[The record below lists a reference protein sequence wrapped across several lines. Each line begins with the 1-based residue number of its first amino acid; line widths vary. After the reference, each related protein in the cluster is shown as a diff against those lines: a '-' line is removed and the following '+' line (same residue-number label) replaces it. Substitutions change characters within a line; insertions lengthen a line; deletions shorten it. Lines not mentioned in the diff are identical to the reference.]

1 MNATAPARHEV
12 PLTGAAREA
21 WESALDLWG
30 VHLHDARLAPGAGLA
45 HGAPAWFT
53 FPPEITVDPVMVEQ
67 FGGSAELESVF
78 AHEIGH
84 HVLAPSTRIDALKI
98 RHQLARALLAAGAP
112 SLREQDLALLSNLW
126 SDLLVNARVANLQRV
141 RDAAGGPGGE
151 PGIVRFARL
160 FYRSGLK
167 TTNRLWWVYV
177 RCHEL
182 TWGLPAGTLAARQ
195 PPAADTALR
204 AAPTTDGPDLDDIPQ
219 RYREQEKALRAARA
233 ATAQAQLDLLRFV
246 TTHPEADARLAAR
259 LVRTF
264 AADPVG
270 GALRFGVLAAPYLV
284 EEGLTR
290 TGTGAGVVDGASP
303 AFPCN
308 ADGAPATGEEVG
320 RVLADRRMSGPV
332 PTRDTEGFDDVD
344 EAQWQGDHHQRGGDD
359 EAPDGGQGFGVARTL
374 EIYATSDAA
383 AVLAAAYRAQ
393 AAPWVRPFTR
403 PRPAQ
408 PTAELPGPIDAWE
421 VGDDLADLDWPQT
434 LQAGSVVIPGVT
446 TRRLTY
452 LDDDPTLLD
461 EAGLELDLY
470 IDSSGSM
477 PHPSHGSPAVLAGTI
492 LALSVLRGGGRV
504 RVTSFSGP
512 GQVAGSDF
520 SRDHV
525 GIVNDLAWFF
535 AGGTSFPLDLLD
547 ARYRP
552 LPRAR
557 DDMVRHL
564 VVLSDDG
571 LVSMFGVGNGQF
583 AHVAKDTR
591 AKLTT
596 ATLVLLDHRRSVDAL
611 AAEAGYDVLYLDT
624 MDQAPEICSWL
635 AEVLRG

>member
-30 VHLHDARLAPGAGLA
+30 VHLHDARLAPGTGLA

-98 RHQLARALLAAGAP
+98 RHQLARALVAAGAP
-112 SLREQDLALLSNLW
+112 GLREREVALLANLW
-126 SDLLVNARVANLQRV
+126 SDLLVNARVAHLQRV

-160 FYRSGLK
+160 FYRSGMT
-167 TTNRLWWVYV
+167 TTNRLWWVYL
-177 RCHEL
+177 RSQEI
-182 TWGLPAGTLAARQ
+182 TWGLPAGTLAALQ
-195 PPAADTALR
+195 PPPPAVFPERFTQASDDLDRLPKRHRDKERAHR
-204 AAPTTDGPDLDDIPQ
+204 AAVAA
-219 RYREQEKALRAARA
+219 ALA
-233 ATAQAQLDLLRFV
+233 AQLALDRSVV
-246 TTHPEADARLAAR
+246 TNPEVDARLAAV

-284 EEGLTR
+284 EQTR
-290 TGTGAGVVDGASP
+290 YEIAANLETGADPG
-303 AFPCN
+303 FPCN
-308 ADGAPATGEEVG
+308 ADDAPATGDEVG

-332 PTRDTEGFDDVD
+332 PTRSAEGFDDAGAAPQDV
-344 EAQWQGDHHQRGGDD
+344 GDRRWADD
-359 EAPDGGQGFGVARTL
+359 DAASGGGQGFGVARTL
-374 EIYATSDAA
+374 ALYSSSDAA
-383 AVLAAAYRAQ
+383 AVQAAWYRSR

-403 PRPAQ
+403 LRPAQ

-446 TRRLTY
+446 TRRRTY
-452 LDDDPTLLD
+452 LDDDPTLLE

-477 PHPSHGSPAVLAGTI
+477 PHPSRGSPAVLAGTI

-512 GQVAGSDF
+512 GQVAGSGF

-525 GIVNDLAWFF
+525 GIVNDLAFF
-535 AGGTSFPLDLLD
+535 YSSSTSFPLDLLD
-547 ARYRP
+547 ERYRP
-552 LPRAR
+552 LPPAR

-571 LVSMFGVGNGQF
+571 LVSMFGVGNRRF

-596 ATLVLLDHRRSVDAL
+596 ATLVLLDHSRQVDKR
-611 AAEAGYDVLYLDT
+611 AAKAGYDVLYLDT